1 MNELK
6 NTKEKNDF
14 LKLYQ
19 KIQENN
25 EKALESAL
33 MM

>member
-19 KIQENN
+19 KIQEN